1 MPEWC
6 PKHRR
11 WMEPRTVWYECSDD
25 GLIPE
30 GAYDVYV
37 CPECEAE
44 TSVKPKP
51 APASRPEIKCRDR
64 EEVLQE
70 LIKDFQSQL
79 SRKGTVTVE
88 NPYEGEEQE
97 MSIDDAISYHSAIG
111 SSKTVVEALKIVKR
125 RRW

>member
-6 PKHRR
+6 PKHKR
-11 WMEPRTVWYECSDD
+11 WMEPRTVWYECSED

-30 GAYDVYV
+30 GTYDTYV

-44 TSVKPKP
+44 KVSTKPSP
-51 APASRPEIKCRDR
+51 LPTPEIKFRDR

-70 LIKDFQSQL
+70 LIKDFQDQL

-97 MSIDDAISYHSAIG
+97 MSIDDAIFYYSAIG
-111 SSKTVVEALKIVKR
+111 SSLIAEALKKVKEV
-125 RRW
+125 